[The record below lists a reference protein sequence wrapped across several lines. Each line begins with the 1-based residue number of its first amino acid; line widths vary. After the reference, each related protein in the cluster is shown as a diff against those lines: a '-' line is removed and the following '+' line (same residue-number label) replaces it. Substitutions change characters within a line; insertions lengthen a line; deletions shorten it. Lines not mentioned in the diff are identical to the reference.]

1 MNCVP
6 FQAHHMRMAQ
16 NAAQNANRMQGVPRH
31 NGPQYSMMQPH
42 LQRQVNK
49 GIVDPSFLI
58 SHNFLHSLGTLGERS
73 LVYIEKCGQF
83 DSRLLVTLLL
93 ELDFKTKGF

>member
-6 FQAHHMRMAQ
+6 FQAHQMRMAQ
-16 NAAQNANRMQGVPRH
+16 NAAQNANRMPGVPRH

-49 GIVDPSFLI
+49 GIIDPSFLLYCSI
-58 SHNFLHSLGTLGERS
+58 FFTCVG
-73 LVYIEKCGQF
+73 
-83 DSRLLVTLLL
+83 LLVR
-93 ELDFKTKGF
+93 DH